1 MANWQKFATL
11 LGMAQHGDAVRETK
25 EKKRKEGIEAEELGF
40 RRDANTRAGAAEGR
54 EAEES
59 AYGRTRRGAK
69 EQAEAAAL
77 EGLGIQN
84 TGGRIRNSQGQN
96 ELDVFNATGGASGN
110 AARLQEDRARLDA
123 AEKREA
129 ARLGI
134 SQEQLKLQKQELGLR
149 SEAEKRAAA
158 QQSAQEGRESAMHN
172 ERIAGAQR
180 ENRIG
185 AATEAS
191 DIQVG
196 NDRTK
201 IKDAQKLNSLV
212 TLYRSLD
219 PESPDAQ
226 YILEQIKIMT
236 AEGQSAGT
244 GSSATGGSAPPQ
256 KKVKETGPERQN
268 RVATEWGYK

>member
-1 MANWQKFATL
+1 MANWAAFAKT
-11 LGMAQHGDAVRETK
+11 LGMAQHGDELRAHEK
-25 EKKRKEGIEAEELGF
+25 EKLKERNEAEELGF

-54 EAEES
+54 ESELAN
-59 AYGRTRRGAK
+59 YRKTRRGAQ

-84 TGGRIRNSQGQN
+84 AGGKIRNSQGQN

-134 SQEQLKLQKQELGLR
+134 SQEQLKIQKQEMGLR
-149 SEAEKRAAA
+149 TTQEARLAA
-158 QQSAQEGRESAMHN
+158 QQAAQEGRESAMHN
-172 ERIAGAQR
+172 ERITGAQR

-226 YILEQIKIMT
+226 YILEQIKVMT
-236 AEGQSAGT
+236 AEGQSAGQ

-256 KKVKETGPERQN
+256 AGRPSVKPNYAQDNKN
-268 RVATEWGYK
+268 RMGGL